1 MQTALDCYPC
11 FLRQALSA
19 ARRANADPAVQRRV
33 LLEAMARLSR
43 SSSATTPIELAADIH
58 RLVRE
63 HTDHSD
69 PYLVAKEDATRQAL
83 ALYPRLEDLI
93 TNAADPLEA
102 AVRIAIAGNIIDFG
116 VAEHF
121 DLEATL
127 ERVMRQ
133 PFAIDGLAPLRQAL
147 QRAKSV
153 LYLADNTGETV
164 FDRILIENLAVPVTY
179 VVKGAP
185 VLNDATRADALA
197 AAIDQ
202 VAAIVDNG
210 SDAPGTLLDSC
221 SEDFRARFAAADL
234 ILAKGQGNYESLS
247 EVPAPVF
254 FLLQAKCS
262 VIADDLGVP
271 VGSIIC
277 RPPKTGAS
285 IDTQPASGAAA

>member
-19 ARRANADPAVQRRV
+19 ARRAHADPAVQHRV
-33 LLEAMARLSR
+33 LVATMARLSR
-43 SSSATTPIELAADIH
+43 SDSATTPIELAADIH

-63 HTDHSD
+63 HTGHPD
-69 PYLVAKEDATRQAL
+69 PYLAAKEDATRQAL
-83 ALYPRLEDLI
+83 ALYPRLEALI
-93 TNAADPLEA
+93 TNAADPLQA
-102 AVRIAIAGNIIDFG
+102 AVRVAIAGNIIDFG
-116 VAEHF
+116 VAEHY

-127 ERVMRQ
+127 ERIMQQ
-133 PFAIDGLAPLRQAL
+133 PFAIDGIEPLRQAL
-147 QRAKSV
+147 QQAKVV

-164 FDRILIENLAVPVTY
+164 FDRVLIETLGIPVTY

-185 VLNDATRADALA
+185 VLNDATRTDALA

-202 VAAIVDNG
+202 IAAIVDNG
-210 SDAPGTLLDSC
+210 SDAPGTLLEAC
-221 SEDFRARFAAADL
+221 SEDFRRRFAAADL

-247 EVPAPVF
+247 QVQAPVF

-271 VGSIIC
+271 VGSIVC
-277 RPPKTGAS
+277 RPPDAGSLTDARPVSGEAS
-285 IDTQPASGAAA
+285 